1 MEVGGKVLGRTGF
14 SAVSGRDWAKKFTMA
29 RLAHYRSPAM
39 VQDKSLKQSF
49 VHFCLFLGDSGAIS
63 MFRAGRREEFVG
75 MSSRL

>member
-1 MEVGGKVLGRTGF
+1 MEVDGQVLGSGF
-14 SAVSGRDWAKKFTMA
+14 TAVSGRDWTKQFTMT
-29 RLAHYRSPAM
+29 RLAHCHSPTT